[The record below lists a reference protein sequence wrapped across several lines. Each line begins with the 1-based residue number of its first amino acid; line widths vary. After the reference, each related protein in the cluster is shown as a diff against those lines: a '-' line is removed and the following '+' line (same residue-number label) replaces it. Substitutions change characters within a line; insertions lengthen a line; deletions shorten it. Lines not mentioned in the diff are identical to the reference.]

1 MAGLSNISNHSSCD
15 RTRAFV
21 AASGTCLSS
30 AFVLI
35 SDCSSVCATAGSL
48 LPHQLIIITDS
59 RLITRFQHVQGA
71 LQISPCLCI
80 QFVTL
85 TLYTYIGLTTAVSEV
100 IEQAFTSN
108 VSCTFPLRSA
118 QRKE

>member
-1 MAGLSNISNHSSCD
+1 MLDHKSCD

-30 AFVLI
+30 VFVLI

-48 LPHQLIIITDS
+48 LPHQLIVMTHSRPITG
-59 RLITRFQHVQGA
+59 FEHVQDA
-71 LQISPCLCI
+71 LQVSPCLCI

-85 TLYTYIGLTTAVSEV
+85 TLYNYIGLTKAVSEV
-100 IEQAFTSN
+100 NEQALTPN
-108 VSCTFPLRSA
+108 MSCTLPLRSA
-118 QRKE
+118 LGNK